1 MASAEQPVPTI
12 PEMSEHE
19 WGDLLYSIEQE
30 KCIVVVGPEVYTA
43 PGEASMD
50 KRLAEFL
57 RKQSAQL
64 RIRVNDNGWYH
75 LQPGGNET
83 SPVRQ
88 IKEFYNR
95 PTPHAEESLKTLA
108 RIRFPIYISLTPDTK
123 LRQAFTG
130 YAADFETY
138 VRNKPYREDVPVPTP
153 ERPMVYQ
160 LLGNIED
167 RNSMVL
173 TYDDFYD
180 YLKSVFTGRS
190 MSPLLKEA
198 IISAEYFLFLGI
210 PFDQWYMHLF
220 MRVLNQSKE
229 KLQTLKVAVPFDAI
243 NADSCAEQYTIKF
256 VDDKIVGFISE
267 LLARCEQHNK
277 SNGLIRR
284 ASYSKDEQAK
294 VVNTDLQY
302 LNELTE
308 LIVGDRFEEVYDRV
322 KKLLIGTGERGRG
335 LLHVFIQLRARH
347 AKLEEENALGI
358 LHYDNYNVELNRLR
372 KAYIDQIDGLKIL
385 GHQLN
390 LSS

>member
-1 MASAEQPVPTI
+1 MASAEQPVPTT

-19 WGDLLYSIEQE
+19 WGDLLYSIEQQ

-43 PGEASMD
+43 PGEATMD

-88 IKEFYNR
+88 VKEFYNR

-123 LRQAFTG
+123 LRQAFSG

-138 VRNKPYREDVPVPTP
+138 VRNKPYREDVPGPTP
-153 ERPMVYQ
+153 DRPMVYQ

-167 RNSMVL
+167 RNSLVL

-180 YLKSVFTGRS
+180 FLKSVFTGNS
-190 MSPLLKEA
+190 MSPILKDA
-198 IISAEYFLFLGI
+198 IIGAEYFLFLGMS
-210 PFDQWYMHLF
+210 FDQWYNHLF

-229 KLQTLKVAVPFDAI
+229 KLQTQKVAVPFDAF

-256 VDDKIVGFISE
+256 VDDRIGDFVTE
-267 LLARCEQHNK
+267 LLARCEAAK
-277 SNGLIRR
+277 LVKPLPVFKG
-284 ASYSKDEQAK
+284 EQAPQEDK
-294 VVNTDLQY
+294 SGPFLAELMELVVENQ
-302 LNELTE
+302 
-308 LIVGDRFEEVYDRV
+308 FEHIYDRV
-322 KKLLIGTGERGRG
+322 KKMLMGTGESGRG
-335 LLHVFIQLRARH
+335 LLQKFIQLKGRYT
-347 AKLEEENALGI
+347 KLEEENSLGI
-358 LHYDNYNVELNRLR
+358 LYPDHYNVEMNKLR
-372 KAYIDQIDGLKIL
+372 KAFIDQLEQL
-385 GHQLN
+385 RQAWPQLN
-390 LSS
+390 LQP

>member
-1 MASAEQPVPTI
+1 MVLAELPVPTT

-30 KCIVVVGPEVYTA
+30 KCIVVVGPEMYTA
-43 PGEASMD
+43 PGEASME

-88 IKEFYNR
+88 VKEFYNR

-108 RIRFPIYISLTPDTK
+108 RIRFPIYISMTPDTK
-123 LRQAFTG
+123 LRQAFSG

-180 YLKSVFTGRS
+180 YLKSVFTGNS
-190 MSPLLKEA
+190 MSPMLKDA
-198 IISAEYFLFLGI
+198 IIGAEYFLFLGMS
-210 PFDQWYMHLF
+210 FDQWYNHLF
-220 MRVLNQSKE
+220 MRVLNQTKE
-229 KLQTLKVAVPFDAI
+229 KLQTLKVAVPFDAQ
-243 NADSCAEQYTIKF
+243 NAESCSEQYTIKF
-256 VDDKIVGFISE
+256 VDDHLSDFVGE
-267 LLARCEQHNK
+267 LLNRCEQ
-277 SNGLIRR
+277 S
-284 ASYSKDEQAK
+284 SKPTVLLRPKPKFKGEQAPQEDT
-294 VVNTDLQY
+294 VTPFV
-302 LNELTE
+302 NELTDLVVE
-308 LIVGDRFEEVYDRV
+308 NRFDEIYDRV
-322 KKLLIGTGERGRG
+322 KKMLSGSGDSGRE
-335 LLHVFIQLRARH
+335 LLHVFIQLKARYT
-347 AKLEEENALGI
+347 KLEEENSLGI
-358 LHYDNYNVELNRLR
+358 VHHEDYNVEMNRMRKAFLDQFDELR
-372 KAYIDQIDGLKIL
+372 KLWP
-385 GHQLN
+385 QLTPQV
-390 LSS
+390 